1 MIDRHPIANRAVR
14 DVLVHYIAE
23 RSAVLDYGSL
33 VNHAQMLAD
42 LFWGDLQRHHPA
54 ISSLHLPDDVAQAW
68 KQRVRVRS
76 DGRPRRTAHSVF
88 LAVRSFYLD
97 LSQWSM
103 EDPARWAAWAA
114 PCPISEAD
122 IRGYIK
128 EARHRQARMQQR
140 TRTLVPVL
148 PQLVHAAETRL
159 QHATLLLQ
167 AARAAE
173 PGEEFTVEGSQ
184 YRRTGRNGSNW
195 RPTALFLAPVDEPG
209 PRFDAECEENNAF
222 WTWASIEVL
231 RRTGARVE
239 ELLELTHL
247 SLRQY
252 QAPTGETV
260 PLLQISPSK
269 TDRERVIPAD
279 PDLVAVLAR
288 IIRRIKGADG
298 RVPLLTRYDG
308 YERVF
313 GPPMPHLFQGPSQH
327 RLQVI
332 SPNRIR
338 ELLTDHALRAAIVDV
353 DGTPLRFTPHDF
365 RRIFST
371 ETVNGGLPIHIAA
384 KLLGHLDLNTT
395 QAYVAVYPEEVI
407 RHYRQFVDQRR
418 IHRPSEEYREPSDTE
433 WQDFRDHFSLRKVA
447 LGTCDRPYGTPCQHE
462 NAPLTEQ
469 AVGIEQFRGQML
481 PAVATVTGRDGRC
494 SRAGSGDVGGS
505 SVGPPGGD
513 RRSVRAV
520 SARRSRRSDRGSGR
534 CLLPGVA
541 GGREGA
547 VDGPLL
553 RDGCAPVVAVPA
565 GSGHFLG
572 PSDPG
577 GGQGFQSLDPA
588 DGQAKASE
596 VCGSAPGMG
605 GQRAAPCDRE
615 AVSRARLRT
624 DHRRA
629 QRDGLTTL
637 LRHPS
642 RRGHRTVAQP
652 VPAGS
657 VPSLRPAA
665 RAPQSDGRLEAR
677 AGGALPAQ
685 HSAADPRSI
694 PDEWF
699 NALFAA
705 LPSHR
710 DRAMVAFWISTGV
723 RASELIGIRQR
734 DVDPGQQLISVVRKG
749 TRAVQQVPATADAFV
764 WLRLYQQEVHSHVPR
779 GRTQPVWW
787 TRRHP
792 LRPLTYH
799 GAHRMFERVN
809 ASLGA
814 DWTLHDLRHSAAA
827 RMVRDPKLTLADVQW
842 VLGHAHLSATVSA
855 YNLGSPVVYG

>member
-1 MIDRHPIANRAVR
+1 MTRHGRVARTPVSPRDPALLTAALPEPRSTTRGSGRETAHRDELARLAESLLSEPTVRNLWRQQLSLTRIFDWLEGFPADTWQDRWLLSGSDDLGSGWGPQGLSAGTRSRFTAGLGTLIVLQAIRPSYGWLFGSRLLGVYDAYRRHNQPALFAELKQRAGGQRCDEHATEALNVLTRMSIVTGKDLLAFDLEDLTDYARARRDNGRTVTALPLAYDVLHAVGGLQDSPPTLREAQARGQLTPAELIDRHPIANGAVR
-14 DVLVHYIAE
+14 DVLVHYPAE

-42 LFWGDLQRHHPA
+42 LFWGDLQRHHPT
-54 ISSLHLPDDVAQAW
+54 ISSLNLPDEVAQAW
-68 KQRVRVRS
+68 KQRVRVLP
-76 DGRPRRTAHSVF
+76 DGRPRRTAHAVF

-128 EARHRQARMQQR
+128 ETRHRQARMQQR

-148 PQLVHAAETRL
+148 PQLVRAAEARL
-159 QHATLLLQ
+159 QRATLLLQ
-167 AARAAE
+167 AARSAK

-184 YRRTGRNGSNW
+184 YRRTGRDGSHW
-195 RPTALFLAPVDEPG
+195 RPTALFLAPVGEPG

-231 RRTGARVE
+231 RRTGARIE

-288 IIRRIKGADG
+288 VIRRIKGTG
-298 RVPLLTRYDG
+298 ERVPLLTRYDG

-313 GPPMPHLFQGPSQH
+313 GPPMPHLFQCPSQH

-338 ELLTDHALRAAIVDV
+338 EFLTELALRAGIVDV

-418 IHRPSEEYREPSDTE
+418 THRPSEEYREPSDTE

-462 NAPLTEQ
+462 NACVRCPMLRLDLAQEPRLLE
-469 AVGIEQFRGQML
+469 IETNTHQRLGEAQRMQGL
-481 PAVATVTGRDGRC
+481 GE
-494 SRAGSGDVGGS
+494 
-505 SVGPPGGD
+505 
-513 RRSVRAV
+513 
-520 SARRSRRSDRGSGR
+520 
-534 CLLPGVA
+534 VA
-541 GGREGA
+541 GLQES
-547 VDGPLL
+547 L
-553 RDGCAPVVAVPA
+553 RHIAEKKK
-565 GSGHFLG
+565 
-572 PSDPG
+572 
-577 GGQGFQSLDPA
+577 QA
-588 DGQAKASE
+588 D
-596 VCGSAPGMG
+596 
-605 GQRAAPCDRE
+605 
-615 AVSRARLRT
+615 RLRWHAEHGEGGT
-624 DHRRA
+624 
-629 QRDGLTTL
+629 
-637 LRHPS
+637 
-642 RRGHRTVAQP
+642 
-652 VPAGS
+652 
-657 VPSLRPAA
+657 
-665 RAPQSDGRLEAR
+665 
-677 AGGALPAQ
+677 GAL
-685 HSAADPRSI
+685 S
-694 PDEWF
+694 
-699 NALFAA
+699 
-705 LPSHR
+705 
-710 DRAMVAFWISTGV
+710 
-723 RASELIGIRQR
+723 
-734 DVDPGQQLISVVRKG
+734 
-749 TRAVQQVPATADAFV
+749 
-764 WLRLYQQEVHSHVPR
+764 
-779 GRTQPVWW
+779 
-787 TRRHP
+787 
-792 LRPLTYH
+792 
-799 GAHRMFERVN
+799 
-809 ASLGA
+809 
-814 DWTLHDLRHSAAA
+814 
-827 RMVRDPKLTLADVQW
+827 
-842 VLGHAHLSATVSA
+842 
-855 YNLGSPVVYG
+855 